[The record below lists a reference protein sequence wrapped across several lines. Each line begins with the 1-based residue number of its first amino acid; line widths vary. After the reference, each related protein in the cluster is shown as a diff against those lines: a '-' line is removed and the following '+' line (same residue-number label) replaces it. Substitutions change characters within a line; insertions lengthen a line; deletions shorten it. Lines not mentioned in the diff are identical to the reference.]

1 MASSAE
7 LQFQFGQLIP
17 ALYLVETEDSW
28 QKIDGALSKLEAI
41 TKSGAYKNEA
51 FVPLIKEHAAPIV
64 NSLLSER
71 TKLSGTAADLL
82 TSVAPRLAN
91 RFEPLISTFIPPLL
105 QLCARTNKVAL
116 VRAKKCLL
124 LIAKHCKLASL
135 LPYLRDA
142 ARDKSITLRNV
153 AVEVTL
159 MLVESI
165 ENIEKLE
172 RRVGDI
178 ESIIK
183 STATDRDPEVRQWSK
198 RMFELYGERFPYRLD
213 EFTAPLTPTTRRYLA
228 LKNTDRQ
235 PGPSNFSIKPIP
247 RNPVEQQRPRASP
260 EKVIRAVSASSNK
273 QSTHTTVKRQRD
285 ASASARSTSVQHQK
299 QSSRSVSSSSKSTHN
314 TPSSD
319 REVRMQD
326 APPPVPVLPTIDPA
340 EERERALLKAEVARM
355 TSATPSR
362 GIAARLALEQ
372 FEMKVR
378 SRGGTDGLKA
388 GSSSR
393 AALTAFAVAASKK
406 HSSPKRM
413 PARVPLP
420 PQPTEERK
428 NTKVESK
435 NAVMPQRVVRSPI
448 EPVSRPSSPDVFG
461 SRPIPKE
468 AIQRNKTPVAAATS
482 KRTSTLTK
490 NMGARGKLLGNAL
503 PSSSST
509 IMKQRL
515 KPAVKSVI
523 PAASPRPKFFASPP
537 PAKKANREEDL
548 NQLGDIMEALT
559 VTGEQEDA
567 DKENVPADVVMKANA
582 SSSKKENTPP
592 LPERR
597 CSSDGK
603 RRSCELDPLQSI
615 NGTDDAKRMKMQ
627 SPSSIIQSRPMLSP
641 RSVRKVVRPAFT
653 FGRMAPLVMSGKKI

>member
-7 LQFQFGQLIP
+7 LQFQLGQLIP
-17 ALYLVETEDSW
+17 ALHLVETEDSW
-28 QKIDGALSKLEAI
+28 QKIDGALSKLETI

-51 FVPLIKEHAAPIV
+51 FVPLIKEHSAPIV
-64 NSLLSER
+64 TSLLSER
-71 TKLSGTAADLL
+71 TKLSGSAADLL

-135 LPYLRDA
+135 LSYLRDA

-165 ENIEKLE
+165 ENLEKLE

-178 ESIIK
+178 EVIIK

-235 PGPSNFSIKPIP
+235 AGPSNFSVKPIP

-273 QSTHTTVKRQRD
+273 QPTHTTVKRQRD
-285 ASASARSTSVQHQK
+285 ASASARSTSAQHVK
-299 QSSRSVSSSSKSTHN
+299 QSSRSVSTSSKSTQN

-319 REVRMQD
+319 KETRMQD
-326 APPPVPVLPTIDPA
+326 IPPPVPVLPSIDPA
-340 EERERALLKAEVARM
+340 EERERAILKAEVARM

-420 PQPTEERK
+420 RQPLEERK

-435 NAVMPQRVVRSPI
+435 STVMPQRVVRSPVD
-448 EPVSRPSSPDVFG
+448 PVSRPTSPDVFG

-468 AIQRNKTPVAAATS
+468 ATQRNKTPATATAS

-490 NMGARGKLLGNAL
+490 NMGARGKLLGNATT
-503 PSSSST
+503 SSSST
-509 IMKQRL
+509 ALKQRQ
-515 KPAVKSVI
+515 KPAVKSAI
-523 PAASPRPKFFASPP
+523 PVASPRPKFFASPP
-537 PAKKANREEDL
+537 SARKANREDEL

-567 DKENVPADVVMKANA
+567 DKENVPDVVMKSND
-582 SSSKKENTPP
+582 SHTKKETTPP

-597 CSSDGK
+597 SSSDSK
-603 RRSCELDPLQSI
+603 RRSCELEPLQTI
-615 NGTDDAKRMKMQ
+615 NGTDDAKRMRIQ
-627 SPSSIIQSRPMLSP
+627 SPSSIIQSRPILSP
-641 RSVRKVVRPAFT
+641 RSVKKIVRPAFT
-653 FGRMAPLVMSGKKI
+653 FGRMAPLVVSGKKI